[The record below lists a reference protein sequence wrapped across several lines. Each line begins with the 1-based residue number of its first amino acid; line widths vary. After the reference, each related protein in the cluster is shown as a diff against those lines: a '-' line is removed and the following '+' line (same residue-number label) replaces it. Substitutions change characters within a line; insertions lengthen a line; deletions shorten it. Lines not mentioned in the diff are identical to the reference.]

1 MLPIFTL
8 FSFPDNIV
16 TSTTAYIG
24 DVFTDAS
31 VLIYLAIG
39 IPLAFYV
46 IKKIIGL
53 LPKR

>member
-1 MLPIFTL
+1 MLTLFTL
-8 FSFPDNIV
+8 PSDVIS
-16 TSTTAYIG
+16 STTAYIG
-24 DVFTDAS
+24 DIFTDMS

-46 IKKIIGL
+46 IRKVMAL